1 MYDVVLFDLDGTL
14 TDSKT
19 GIVNAVQHALGE
31 LGLPPED
38 ESKIVTYIGGP
49 FREELRR
56 IHGFDEPTTARFV
69 DAYREYYAA
78 RGIFENAPYA
88 GVRELLA
95 GLQASGTRLAVATA
109 KPTALAEQVLR
120 QFDLLDYF
128 TAVVGA
134 HLDGGRSEK
143 AELIRDALASLRVK
157 PASGWGCRE
166 RVARPCRTE
175 TEPDTRADKR
185 PLVSNAVMVGDRSYD
200 MLGATANSI
209 DSVAVTYG
217 YGSVDELQECR
228 PTHLADSPKALGRF
242 LLTPGA

>member
-56 IHGFDEPTTARFV
+56 VHGFDEPTTARFV
-69 DAYREYYAA
+69 DAYREYYAQ

-88 GVRELLA
+88 GVPELLA

-128 TAVVGA
+128 TSVVGA

-143 AELIRDALASLRVK
+143 AELVREALAELQAGSRALR
-157 PASGWGCRE
+157 G
-166 RVARPCRTE
+166 
-175 TEPDTRADKR
+175 
-185 PLVSNAVMVGDRSYD
+185 VMVGDRSYD
-200 MLGATANSI
+200 MLGATANHI
-209 DSVAVTYG
+209 DSIAVTYG

-228 PTHLADSPKALGRF
+228 PTHLVDSPEALGR
-242 LLTPGA
+242 LLLSGVGR